1 MIKKYINYFI
11 ILINYFIIFSLIL
24 VSINLTFFSNKSLI
38 KVFEQR
44 DKIIEL
50 NKMQKNFE
58 IEEANLM
65 IKIKSLGINSLDED
79 LITELAQ
86 SKLGLIKEN
95 YVFVLLDKQ

>member
-50 NKMQKNFE
+50 NKMLKNFE

-95 YVFVLLDKQ
+95 YVF

>member
-11 ILINYFIIFSLIL
+11 IFINYFIIFSLIL

-50 NKMQKNFE
+50 NKMLKNFE

>member
-24 VSINLTFFSNKSLI
+24 VSINLTFFSNKSII

>member
-50 NKMQKNFE
+50 NKMLKNFE

>member
-44 DKIIEL
+44 DKFMEL
-50 NKMQKNFE
+50 NKTLKNLE
-58 IEEANLM
+58 IEEENLM

-79 LITELAQ
+79 FITELAQ

-95 YVFVLLDKQ
+95 HVFVLLDEH

>member
-1 MIKKYINYFI
+1 MIKKYINHLI

-24 VSINLTFFSNKSLI
+24 VSINLTFFSDKSLI

-44 DKIIEL
+44 DKFIEL
-50 NKMQKNFE
+50 NKTLKNLE
-58 IEEANLM
+58 TEEANLM

-86 SKLGLIKEN
+86 SKLGLIREN

>member
-1 MIKKYINYFI
+1 MIKKYINHLI

-24 VSINLTFFSNKSLI
+24 VSINLTFFSDKSLI

-44 DKIIEL
+44 DKFIEL
-50 NKMQKNFE
+50 NKTLKNLE
-58 IEEANLM
+58 TEEANLM

-86 SKLGLIKEN
+86 SKLGLIREN
-95 YVFVLLDKQ
+95 YVFVLLDKY